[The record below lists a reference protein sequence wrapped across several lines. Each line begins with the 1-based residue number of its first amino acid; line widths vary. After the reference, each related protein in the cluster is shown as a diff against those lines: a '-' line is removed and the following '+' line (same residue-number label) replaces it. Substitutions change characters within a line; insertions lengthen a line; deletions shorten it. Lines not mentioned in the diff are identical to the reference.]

1 MPESHLPQS
10 WLAGEVLMDP
20 FLLREA
26 RAAYAD
32 RGGGAGGYLAA
43 RRLLD
48 QRLRAMVHWPRAR
61 DYADL
66 ADDLAAA
73 GRDDDAIL
81 LRRVAAT
88 RALLTEAQTR
98 WNTRYDRRAETAR
111 DRDVRRL
118 IQGSL
123 IDIDPDAPYPGVDG
137 SLYWPGYTSLHA
149 GDQLPVIMVSG
160 RGLRELITGFDG
172 HPAAE
177 RWLRSRGPTATG
189 PLTPPDVPALP
200 RAVLEEHILARMLQ
214 APATIPAAMTTLPPA
229 TFTTDARYD
238 IYAAITTLARRGG
251 SWDTGDVAAELA
263 RRADWIPGWALSH
276 NGGHG
281 TPWTV
286 LYLRRLAVTDP
297 ISYAVP
303 QLLAEDAGAHV
314 TARGQD
320 PAAHPGHRT
329 APHYPEPSA
338 EFASRLL
345 PGYRPPFPGPRDP
358 GPTARM

>member
-276 NGGHG
+276 PRRPRH
-281 TPWTV
+281 P
-286 LYLRRLAVTDP
+286 LDRPLPPPSRRHRPHQLRRPA
-297 ISYAVP
+297 
-303 QLLAEDAGAHV
+303 
-314 TARGQD
+314 TARRRRRR
-320 PAAHPGHRT
+320 PRHSPRPGPGR
-329 APHYPEPSA
+329 ASGSPDRPS
-338 EFASRLL
+338 L
-345 PGYRPPFPGPRDP
+345 PGAQCRVRVAAAARLSATIPRPS
-358 GPTARM
+358 